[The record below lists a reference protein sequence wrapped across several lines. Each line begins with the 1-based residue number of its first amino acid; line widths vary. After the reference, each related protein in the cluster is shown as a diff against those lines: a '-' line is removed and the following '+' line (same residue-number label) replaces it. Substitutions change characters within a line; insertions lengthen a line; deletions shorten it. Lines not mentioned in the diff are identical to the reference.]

1 MVAMSRSNDF
11 LFRKAHMSLI
21 YNDKVSKNKRTYGFK
36 DLSVY
41 KNTFNAALVVVFG
54 VLSASFAHVAM
65 AQKASVTFGQ
75 TSPSASAPMT
85 LEQATSQSL
94 QATLMDPN
102 ATKDRDLRSRAMQE
116 AAQSFGARSG
126 LMRRTYEINEAI
138 SIAAPNLDAIW
149 NFQPF
154 MLTDAQPDEVSGLM
168 RQRLIVPAVIIEAKS
183 IFKQDS
189 AGLIH
194 LIDATYKIES
204 QPRFSSVTPSW
215 RDYLFRD
222 LGESTVTSPHISLL
236 PRTQEEKSN
245 WSMWIAQG
253 WEAGISQ
260 ANGYLDY
267 DLNRLKR
274 DRDGMV
280 LYHEMVA
287 KKMVSLPHVATSNE
301 GVSGDDTTM
310 NINESMLRITVM
322 PAFQRDS
329 KNWLALPH

>member
-1 MVAMSRSNDF
+1 
-11 LFRKAHMSLI
+11 MSLI
-21 YNDKVSKNKRTYGFK
+21 HNDKTSKSKRIDRPSGPG
-36 DLSVY
+36 VY
-41 KNTFNAALVVVFG
+41 KNALNAALVVVFG
-54 VLSASFAHVAM
+54 TFSASFAHVAL
-65 AQKASVTFGQ
+65 AQNATATLAQ
-75 TSPSASAPMT
+75 ATPAASAPMT
-85 LEQATSQSL
+85 LAQATAQSL
-94 QATLMDPN
+94 QAELMDPG
-102 ATKDRDLRSRAMQE
+102 AAKERDLRSRAMQE

-126 LMRRTYEINEAI
+126 LMRRTYEINETI
-138 SIAAPNLDAIW
+138 NVTAANLDAIW
-149 NFQPF
+149 NFQPL

-183 IFKQDS
+183 IFKQVS

-194 LIDATYKIES
+194 LVDATYKIDS
-204 QPRFSSVTPSW
+204 QPRFSPVTPSW

-222 LGESTVTSPHISLL
+222 LGESTVTAPHVSLL

-245 WSMWIAQG
+245 WNAWIAQG
-253 WEAGISQ
+253 WESGVAQ
-260 ANGYLDY
+260 ANGYLEY
-267 DLNRLKR
+267 DLNRMKR
-274 DRDGMV
+274 DREGMV

-329 KNWLALPH
+329 KTWLALPH